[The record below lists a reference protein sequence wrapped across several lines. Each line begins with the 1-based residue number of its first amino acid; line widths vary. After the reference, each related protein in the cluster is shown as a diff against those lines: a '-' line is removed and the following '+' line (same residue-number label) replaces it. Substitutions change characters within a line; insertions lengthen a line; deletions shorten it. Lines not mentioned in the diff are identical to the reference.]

1 MLKLFARI
9 VPGSYQGHVASL
21 PHIGKRGGDPIL
33 RLNYEGLYRACVLF
47 KLKLAIQDHKYLLR
61 VVLNCLLITPILVHF
76 VDRKFSNQLL
86 LAAFGQL

>member
-9 VPGSYQGHVASL
+9 VPRSYQGRVAPL
-21 PHIGKRGGDPIL
+21 PHISERGGDPIL
-33 RLNYEGLYRACVLF
+33 RLDYEGLYRACVLF
-47 KLKLAIQDHKYLLR
+47 KLKLAIQDHKYLLW